1 MEIKPPHVRT
11 IPLKYA
17 PGQAPCPTCGK
28 LGTRKD
34 ILHRQVRSIAY
45 KQVVYLDLTSGEDR
59 TRCDCCTTFRT
70 TPPGV
75 DPRALYDNKVPEAVL
90 DRILEDGM
98 SVERVLHAMHRDFF
112 LDLSDGFVS
121 DCLDHEARRLDMAD
135 HRRFVLER
143 FRGTLCVD
151 ELHLGR
157 STLLLATD
165 PLNDLPVAFAVVRSN
180 DQDHME
186 RFLKNLKAWGFAPEV
201 VVTDGSDLYP
211 KVLAAVWPQARHQ
224 LGIFPVL
231 KDAHQQVLDALRRL
245 RRDLAR
251 RGNRGRKRKRGR
263 PRRHRPRRRSLT
275 LKEQA
280 AFVFKRR
287 YLIVKRRDEMSRQ
300 DRLDLE
306 TMFQYLAELRRLR
319 EVVDRLANLF
329 EARQSE
335 ATAWRRHAA
344 LVNDPAVLAIP
355 EFAQAV
361 TKLAAEKFAKMIAF
375 LNSPVFCRRER
386 TNNHV
391 ERINRKLRYEEK
403 ARYKW
408 RKRRT
413 LVRFL
418 VLLMDRHWRQE
429 RARRHRWPD
438 EAEPEN
444 VAQAASRPASRPRA
458 A

>member
-1 MEIKPPHVRT
+1 M
-11 IPLKYA
+11 
-17 PGQAPCPTCGK
+17 
-28 LGTRKD
+28 
-34 ILHRQVRSIAY
+34 
-45 KQVVYLDLTSGEDR
+45 
-59 TRCDCCTTFRT
+59 
-70 TPPGV
+70 
-75 DPRALYDNKVPEAVL
+75 
-90 DRILEDGM
+90 
-98 SVERVLHAMHRDFF
+98 
-112 LDLSDGFVS
+112 
-121 DCLDHEARRLDMAD
+121 
-135 HRRFVLER
+135 
-143 FRGTLCVD
+143 
-151 ELHLGR
+151 
-157 STLLLATD
+157 
-165 PLNDLPVAFAVVRSN
+165 
-180 DQDHME
+180 
-186 RFLKNLKAWGFAPEV
+186 
-201 VVTDGSDLYP
+201 
-211 KVLAAVWPQARHQ
+211 
-224 LGIFPVL
+224 GIVHVL
-231 KDAHQQVLDALRRL
+231 KDVHQQVLDALRRL